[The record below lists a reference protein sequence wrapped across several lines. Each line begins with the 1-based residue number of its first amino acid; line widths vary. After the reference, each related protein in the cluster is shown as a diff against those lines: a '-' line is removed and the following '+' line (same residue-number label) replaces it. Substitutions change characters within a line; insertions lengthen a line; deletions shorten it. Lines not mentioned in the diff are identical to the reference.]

1 MEINRRKNPHLD
13 SMQLAE
19 VAWALS
25 LNTEVV
31 GARILPRA
39 LVALDFKRPQLQCTR
54 GVEATSKYHNLVLGY
69 KHQLSAS
76 NSTNLI
82 SVSPGM

>member
-25 LNTEVV
+25 LSTEEL
-31 GARILPRA
+31 GTRISPPA
-39 LVALDFKRPQLQCTR
+39 LVALDFKRHPLQCMR
-54 GVEATSKYHNLVLGY
+54 GVEATNRYHNLVLGY
-69 KHQLSAS
+69 QHQLSAS
-76 NSTNLI
+76 NSTNLT